1 MIFAFL
7 FYNFFSRPLP
17 DEKKIVTDEIAA
29 HERMNNKVEEV
40 LREE

>member
-1 MIFAFL
+1 MIFTFL

-17 DEKKIVTDEIAA
+17 DEKKIVTDEIAV
-29 HERMNNKVEEV
+29 HERINNKVEEV

>member
-1 MIFAFL
+1 MIFAFF

-17 DEKKIVTDEIAA
+17 DEKKIVTDEIAV